1 MRTPGRDRSN
11 SNRVPND
18 RPGARTPLAREEGD
32 PWDDVLAETIGTIE
46 QGEERVA
53 TADLL
58 GLVLGI
64 HVSKQRDLDYK
75 RLSRCM
81 RRLGWDGP
89 KSTRIAGKVTKGY
102 TRPIGTYRRGIRLIQ
117 CPQCGYKG
125 EGWLDGAQTTC
136 MAIKPFPPCKC
147 TYVIEMQDGHW
158 NLIGTYPAG
167 S

>member
-1 MRTPGRDRSN
+1 M
-11 SNRVPND
+11 
-18 RPGARTPLAREEGD
+18 
-32 PWDDVLAETIGTIE
+32 LAETIGNIE
-46 QGEERVA
+46 QGEERIT

-102 TRPIGTYRRGIRLIQ
+102 TRPIGT
-117 CPQCGYKG
+117 
-125 EGWLDGAQTTC
+125 
-136 MAIKPFPPCKC
+136 
-147 TYVIEMQDGHW
+147 
-158 NLIGTYPAG
+158 PA
-167 S
+167 